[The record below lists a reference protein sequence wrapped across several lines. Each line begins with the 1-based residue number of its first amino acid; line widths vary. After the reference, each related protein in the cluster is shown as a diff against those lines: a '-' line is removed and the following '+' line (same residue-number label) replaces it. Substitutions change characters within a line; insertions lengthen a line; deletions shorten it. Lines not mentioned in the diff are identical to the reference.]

1 VDAGCAETLLLR
13 DGFVSEGSSS
23 NVFVVANGLLLAP
36 PKSNFMLPGI
46 TYDVVLELARQ
57 EGIAHEIRPIS
68 EVELRAAGEVW
79 ITSSTK
85 EVLAVTTLD
94 GQPVGDGR
102 PGPLFRRMHAAY
114 QDYKHSVMRGKGNA

>member
-1 VDAGCAETLLLR
+1 
-13 DGFVSEGSSS
+13 
-23 NVFVVANGLLLAP
+23 
-36 PKSNFMLPGI
+36 
-46 TYDVVLELARQ
+46 
-57 EGIAHEIRPIS
+57 
-68 EVELRAAGEVW
+68 VW